1 MMLIGLS
8 LLQPDK
14 QRKAGLTVQASKV
27 KKRTLIIAAV
37 SVVILGLLYAGYIF
51 YRQAKNPAIPAMQA
65 IPGNAA
71 LIIEVRDPLALWQK
85 LSTSSDLWTGL
96 KALPAI
102 RDLDTLAG
110 RLFSSLSANE
120 RIAEALKKG
129 RTYICLSM
137 DDSLPRF
144 LFLSELPGIKNRQA
158 IRVFMNEH
166 AGEMQS
172 EQKTGDALLVNQGTP
187 PSLAWSL
194 FNGVFVCSSDP
205 VLAGAALNRLQTAKE
220 SPDEAFRKVSITA
233 GKNVDANI
241 YFHFGHLQP
250 ILERLSSPQFTSM
263 AACFSTVGQWAEL
276 DCNLKED
283 ELLLN
288 GYCSTTGTGDQYFD
302 VFRREPQEVLIAS
315 ILPFNTPFI
324 LHYGL
329 EDINSYFPS
338 YTRYLDITGRLGAYR
353 EGIAA
358 INDAYGIDLA
368 ASFASWTGREMAY
381 VITENPTYSAAS
393 ILDNSLVVIHA
404 SDVRRALEELN
415 GLSATAAEKNKE
427 KEVVIESTEYEI
439 RKVNIPGLLPSLF
452 GPVFGNIRNNF
463 YTSFKDYILFA
474 NNPLILDNLI
484 AGFYN
489 QRTLAENFNYKA
501 FTDNIAERSN
511 IYLYWNIRK
520 AFDLGGK
527 LLNRELALSWNAY
540 RALFRNFEG
549 VGLQVSSSGDMFYLN
564 TYLKYNPGYQEI
576 NPSNWEAT
584 TEARITSGPCLVRDH
599 TTNKLLVIVFDELNN
614 MYLVDHLGKIN
625 WKISVSEQPLGEVHQ
640 VDYYK
645 NGKIQYLFN
654 TANYLYLIDL
664 NGQNVADY
672 PVKLRARSTNGMAV
686 FDYEKNKDYRLM
698 LAGED
703 NKIYNY
709 DIKGNVIEGW
719 DKVYASATVRKPI
732 QFLRWVD
739 KDYLISTDQNGGVVI
754 ANRRGETRISLRQDV
769 KFSLNNDFYINVT
782 NRNGIIIGTDQ
793 PGNLV
798 YVAQDG
804 KISRTHFSD
813 CSPSHYF
820 LYEDMNADGSNDFIF
835 LDNGI
840 LKIYTRF
847 KELLL
852 QHEFPAA
859 SLLRPCIFN
868 RTAGEKCLC
877 VVSPSDRQ
885 VFLLDIKGLLQTA
898 QAITGDSQV
907 SIGSLNN
914 DGKVNLLICEGNRV
928 KNYLIE

>member
-1 MMLIGLS
+1 
-8 LLQPDK
+8 
-14 QRKAGLTVQASKV
+14 V
-27 KKRTLIIAAV
+27 KKRILIIAAA
-37 SVVILGLLYAGYIF
+37 SVVILGLLYAGYTF
-51 YRQAKNPAIPAMQA
+51 YRQAKNPAVPALQA

-71 LIIEVRDPLALWQK
+71 LIIEVKDPLALWQK

-96 KALPAI
+96 RALPAI
-102 RDLDTLAG
+102 REFDTLAG
-110 RLFSSLSANE
+110 RLFASVATRE
-120 RIAEALKKG
+120 RLAEALKKG

-137 DDSLPRF
+137 EDTLPRF
-144 LFLSELPGIKNRQA
+144 LILCELPGQHHRRA
-158 IRVFMNEH
+158 IEDLIERF
-166 AGEMQS
+166 AGELRR
-172 EQKTGDALLVNQGTP
+172 EQKTGDAALFIHGNRT
-187 PSLAWSL
+187 SLAWSL
-194 FNGVFVCSSDP
+194 FNGVFVCSGDTA
-205 VLAGAALNRLQTAKE
+205 LAGAALGRLQTGME
-220 SPDEAFRKVSITA
+220 TPDEAFRKVSITA

-241 YFHFGHLQP
+241 YFHFRHLQP
-250 ILERLSSPQFTSM
+250 LLERLTSPRFKSM
-263 AACFSTVGQWAEL
+263 AAYFSTIGQWAEL
-276 DCNLKED
+276 DCILKED

-338 YTRYLDITGRLGAYR
+338 YTHYLDTTGGLAAYR

-358 INDAYGIDLA
+358 INDACGIDLT

-381 VITENPTYSAAS
+381 VITESPTYSTAS

-404 SDVRRALEELN
+404 TDVRRALEELN
-415 GLSATAAEKNKE
+415 RLSALAAEKNKE

-439 RKVNIPGLLPSLF
+439 RKIGIPRLLPSLF

-520 AFDLGGK
+520 AFDLAGK

-549 VGLQVSSSGDMFYLN
+549 IGLQVSSSGDMYYLN
-564 TYLKYNPGYQEI
+564 AYLKYNPGYQEI

-584 TEARITSGPCLVRDH
+584 TEARITSGPWLVRDH
-599 TTNKLLVIVFDELNN
+599 TTNKLLVIVFDQLNN
-614 MYLVDHLGKIN
+614 MYLVDHLGKIK

-672 PVKLRARSTNGMAV
+672 PVKLRARSTNGVAV
-686 FDYEKNKDYRLM
+686 FDYEKNRDYRLM

-719 DKVYASATVRKPI
+719 DKVYAPATVRKPI

-739 KDYLISTDQNGGVVI
+739 KDYLISTDQNGSVVI
-754 ANRRGETRISLRQDV
+754 ANRRGETRINLRQEV
-769 KFSLNNDFYINVT
+769 KFSQNNNFYINVT
-782 NRNGIIIGTDQ
+782 NRNGIIISTDQ
-793 PGNLV
+793 SGNLV

-820 LYEDMNADGSNDFIF
+820 LYEDMNADGSNDFIY
-835 LDNGI
+835 LDNGV

-859 SLLRPCIFN
+859 TLLRPVIFN
-868 RTAGEKCLC
+868 TSAREKCLC
-877 VVSPSDRQ
+877 VVSPDDRQ
-885 VFLLDIKGLLQTA
+885 VFLLDVNGLLQTA
-898 QAITGDSQV
+898 QAITGESQV
-907 SIGSLNN
+907 CTGSLNN
-914 DGKVNLLICEGNRV
+914 DGKINLLISEGNLV